1 MTGFVRCSTL
11 SAIGEA
17 PSRFRLFRDGENEA
31 RWDGGDNETFIL
43 DAKAAAK
50 IIEGFE
56 SGGKDMLIDFEH
68 QSSPDRSAPAGPIPA
83 AGWIRGMR
91 WVAGDG
97 LYVDVDWTEQA
108 AAMIE
113 SKQYRY
119 FSPVFSADEKTK
131 RILRLFSV
139 ALTNRPALNNIMPL
153 AASANRY
160 GVPAEIIDALGLTAD
175 ASIEEVLK
183 TLTEIKAMAETGNK
197 TEKKIEMNAAALAS
211 LNIDDNAT
219 PEVVTERIGKIVAAN
234 AAFVELL
241 GVPADADANTIKAAV
256 DKIKASAV
264 DPSKFTP
271 NDVVAELS
279 ASVKKLHD
287 ENTAIRCSA
296 FVEKGMKAGKIVAS
310 TREMWE
316 RNFRASAD
324 QAAKDLE
331 ASPVIAP
338 GDGDR
343 IVTGSTGDTA
353 PSNRQQVIV
362 QASAKWR
369 AEPKL
374 QSTTNVHAWTNQ
386 ALRDAK
392 MSVLTEQEKATL

>member
-11 SAIGEA
+11 SALGEA
-17 PSRFRLFRDGENEA
+17 PGKFRLFRDGKNDA

-43 DAKAAAK
+43 DAKGAAQ
-50 IIEGFE
+50 IIASFE
-56 SGGKDMLIDFEH
+56 SAGKDMVVDFEH
-68 QSSPDRSAPAGPIPA
+68 QSEPGRVASGPIPA
-83 AGWIRGMR
+83 AGWIRGMQ
-91 WVAGDG
+91 WVEGDG
-97 LYVDVDWTEQA
+97 LYVEVDWTEQA
-108 AAMIE
+108 ASMIG

-119 FSPVFSADEKTK
+119 FSPVFVADEKTK

-175 ASIEEVLK
+175 ASIDEVLQ
-183 TLTEIKAMAETGNK
+183 TLTEIKAMAESGNK
-197 TEKKIEMNAAALAS
+197 TDKKIEMSASALAS
-211 LNIDDNAT
+211 LNIDDNST

-234 AAFVELL
+234 AAFMESL
-241 GVPADADANTIKAAV
+241 GVAADADANAIKAAV
-256 DKIKASAV
+256 EKIKASSV

-271 NDVVAELS
+271 NEVVAELS

-287 ENTAIRCSA
+287 ENTAIRCGA
-296 FVEKGMKAGKIVAS
+296 FIEGGMKAGKIVAT

-316 RNFRASAD
+316 RNFKASAE

-331 ASPVIAP
+331 KSPVIAP
-338 GDGDR
+338 VDGDK
-343 IVTGSTGDTA
+343 VVSGSTGEGGPT
-353 PSNRQQVIV
+353 NRQQVIV

-369 AEPKL
+369 SEPKL